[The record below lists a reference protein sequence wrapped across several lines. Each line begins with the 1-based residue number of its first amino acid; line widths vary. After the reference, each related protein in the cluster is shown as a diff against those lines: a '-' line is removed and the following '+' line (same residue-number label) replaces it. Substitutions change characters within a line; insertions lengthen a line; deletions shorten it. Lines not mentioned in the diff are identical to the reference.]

1 LTFKTIQLY
10 CLVEQT
16 NQQGKPKMQPRYDV
30 VVRDEQDTP
39 HHYKVEDK
47 FDAFFLHEKMIG
59 LGYLCF
65 VYENGIR
72 IR

>member
-1 LTFKTIQLY
+1 
-10 CLVEQT
+10 
-16 NQQGKPKMQPRYDV
+16 MQPRYDV